1 MIYGTII
8 ILKKGKVKY
17 VLFFPLKIGP
27 IEKKTPFLEKPIYLN
42 SRTSDNI
49 YFNFYCTVLINKRDD
64 NGTWNKDMSTLND
77 NFFVIC
83 QHFLTNNLKAKVRKV
98 KWKIVKY
105 QLERLIYMYRKLNLK
120 NKSKQSSIKILK
132 KEIKDI
138 ESSYFEN

>member
-8 ILKKGKVKY
+8 ILKKVKVKY

-49 YFNFYCTVLINKRDD
+49 DFNFYCTVLINKRDD

-77 NFFVIC
+77 NFFVILSA
-83 QHFLTNNLKAKVRKV
+83 FFDK
-98 KWKIVKY
+98 
-105 QLERLIYMYRKLNLK
+105 
-120 NKSKQSSIKILK
+120 
-132 KEIKDI
+132 
-138 ESSYFEN
+138 